1 MTTAHVSFR
10 EILQE
15 CGALW
20 PRASASLTA
29 GVRIVPALGS
39 DCDDGRDQAE
49 RMEEEGKWTLLESSC
64 GVTANEN
71 NNVTRYYK
79 QKGLEMPAA
88 L

>member
-1 MTTAHVSFR
+1 MTTANVSFH

-15 CGALW
+15 SGVLW
-20 PRASASLTA
+20 PRASESLTA
-29 GVRIVPALGS
+29 GVHIVPALGS

-64 GVTANEN
+64 VVTANEN
-71 NNVTRYYK
+71 NNVTRYCK
-79 QKGLEMPAA
+79 QKGLEMPPA